1 MMLSDD
7 ERIQLRA
14 CSAIITRNRR
24 ELEWA
29 ITNPIEVLGQDISA
43 EAHHVCG
50 EAPIPGQ
57 HVLLRIV
64 NYLPVSVQFVGQRAV
79 LLFPSLSRRLLRS
92 SGIHHQMF

>member
-1 MMLSDD
+1 MMLSED
-7 ERIQLRA
+7 ERIQLRV

-29 ITNPIEVLGQDISA
+29 LSQPVKVLGRDLAA
-43 EAHHVCG
+43 EVQREYR

-57 HVLLRIV
+57 HVFIRMV
-64 NYLPVSVQFVGQRAV
+64 NYLPASLQYVGQRAV
-79 LLFPSLSRRLLRS
+79 LLFPSLSKRLLRS